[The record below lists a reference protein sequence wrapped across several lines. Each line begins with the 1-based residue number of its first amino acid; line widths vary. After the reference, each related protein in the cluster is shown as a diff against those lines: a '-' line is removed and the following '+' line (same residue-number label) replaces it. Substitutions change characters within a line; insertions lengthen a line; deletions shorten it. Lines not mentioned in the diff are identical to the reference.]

1 MQREL
6 TENDLNLLRQQ
17 GIISQSETAYWLND
31 RLVAENT
38 YTKQK
43 RNLQSPPGLLLESQR
58 RVLRG

>member
-6 TENDLNLLRQQ
+6 TENDLNLLREQ
-17 GIISQSETAYWLND
+17 GIISQSETGYWLND